1 VDGLPDYLLHKGKS
15 QHTLRAYRQGLK
27 HFMAWYKHV
36 YQADFEPNLVMP
48 RDIRFPAIPAI
59 AYCRTVF
66 FTPNVASTPHR
77 LAKDL
82 QYQCNQLTT
91 LVLNTHLALDPAFN
105 PLVNAYEPDL
115 IIVDETNRL
124 RTLGLEQVRDI
135 YDRKTIGLVLIG
147 MPGLE
152 KSLSRY
158 PQLYSRIGFVHQFN
172 ALSLEEM
179 GLVLSH
185 MWKPLGIRFDLAS
198 SNQKETL
205 AAIYRFTGGNFRVI
219 EHLYAQIDRILR
231 INNLDTI
238 TKEVVETARQ
248 SLLIG
253 TTH

>member
-1 VDGLPDYLLHKGKS
+1 MSHL
-15 QHTLRAYRQGLK
+15 
-27 HFMAWYKHV
+27 
-36 YQADFEPNLVMP
+36 NLWT
-48 RDIRFPAIPAI
+48 D
-59 AYCRTVF
+59 
-66 FTPNVASTPHR
+66 S
-77 LAKDL
+77 L
-82 QYQCNQLTT
+82 
-91 LVLNTHLALDPAFN
+91 
-105 PLVNAYEPDL
+105 
-115 IIVDETNRL
+115 
-124 RTLGLEQVRDI
+124 
-135 YDRKTIGLVLIG
+135 
-147 MPGLE
+147 
-152 KSLSRY
+152 SLSRY